1 MKWVERRA
9 ASVRLSSSD
18 LRKLWILQRQLWHEL
33 LSPYLTCKEKHT
45 VSSIFNQSQIHS
57 KDKTG
62 RWRMGLQKFE
72 IKWQF
77 ERIKSNRIGNEPIW
91 NLNRKEFLWREKE
104 NAESDADEKQKK
116 SLISCCRFGLVR
128 GSAIACNFQCI
139 LKPIFFNKML
149 SKQPMIET
157 EKPQTSNLCQRCRR
171 IELSEREKDF
181 PSRFSRD
188 HQYAADARRPRNG
201 RWNGTENN

>member
-1 MKWVERRA
+1 MRTWEWTLTHFLTRPPILTFFQIIFMSPADRGEGKKLGEKLFHRLLLLLLPHFVYLQLWTTSWEGEWERAGWRRHGIEMKWVERRA

-18 LRKLWILQRQLWHEL
+18 LRKLWILQRQLWHDL

-91 NLNRKEFLWREKE
+91 NLNRKEF
-104 NAESDADEKQKK
+104 
-116 SLISCCRFGLVR
+116 
-128 GSAIACNFQCI
+128 
-139 LKPIFFNKML
+139 
-149 SKQPMIET
+149 
-157 EKPQTSNLCQRCRR
+157 
-171 IELSEREKDF
+171 
-181 PSRFSRD
+181 
-188 HQYAADARRPRNG
+188 
-201 RWNGTENN
+201 